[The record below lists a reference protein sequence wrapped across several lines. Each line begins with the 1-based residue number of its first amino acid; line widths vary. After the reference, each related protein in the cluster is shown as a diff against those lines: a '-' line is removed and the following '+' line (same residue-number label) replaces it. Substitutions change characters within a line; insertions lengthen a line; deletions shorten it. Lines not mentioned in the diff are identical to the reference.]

1 MIKRNRRRLKN
12 NELLLQLISDV
23 LDLAKIEA
31 NTIEFKPSRIE
42 LKEFLDDLVKSLS
55 IKLHEGVVLGSQPD
69 LSPCTF
75 DFDPV
80 RLNQL
85 FSNFINNA
93 IKHTDKGSIMLGYE
107 IKPDEVVFTVMD
119 TGEGMS
125 EEVQAHVFDRFY
137 KGNDFKQGT
146 GLGLSICKS
155 IVEQQKGKIGVSSE
169 SGKGS
174 CFWFSLPR

>member
-1 MIKRNRRRLKN
+1 
-12 NELLLQLISDV
+12 
-23 LDLAKIEA
+23 
-31 NTIEFKPSRIE
+31 
-42 LKEFLDDLVKSLS
+42 
-55 IKLHEGVVLGSQPD
+55 
-69 LSPCTF
+69 
-75 DFDPV
+75 
-80 RLNQL
+80 
-85 FSNFINNA
+85 
-93 IKHTDKGSIMLGYE
+93 MLGYE
-107 IKPDEVVFTVMD
+107 LKPDEVVFTVTD

-169 SGKGS
+169 PGKGS